1 MAGVV
6 VPVQITKPDDT
17 ETDGSALTV
26 TATDAELLQPAAL
39 VPVTV

>member
-6 VPVQITKPDDT
+6 VPVQITKPDAT
-17 ETDGSALTV
+17 ETDGSAFTV
-26 TATDAELLQPAAL
+26 TVTDEVLLQPAPF